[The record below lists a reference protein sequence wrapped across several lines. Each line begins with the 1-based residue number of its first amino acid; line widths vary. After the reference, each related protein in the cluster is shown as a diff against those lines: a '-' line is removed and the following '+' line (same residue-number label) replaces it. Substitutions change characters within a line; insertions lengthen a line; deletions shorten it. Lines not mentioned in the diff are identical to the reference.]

1 VLVIRTATEP
11 LRVLCTRETQ
21 NSIRESVHKLLS
33 DQIQLLGLG
42 SLYEINV
49 QGIKGHNG
57 CEFLFTG
64 LSDQTAESLKS
75 YEGVDIVWLEEAQV
89 LTKRS
94 WTILKPTIRKPGSEI
109 WATWNPELDTDPTWD
124 ELVAN
129 AAEGTIDIEMNW
141 RDNPWFPEVLE
152 KERQRDLAKLSK
164 ADYENIW
171 EGKPRPALSGAIYA
185 DEVAELQATRRI
197 GDFPVDPH
205 LLVYPVFDLG
215 WNDQMSIILVQRQLS
230 QIRVVGY
237 LEDSHK
243 TLDWYSQ
250 ELRKLN
256 YSWGTVY
263 LPHDGG
269 HGDFKTG
276 RTAQEILHDLHWQV
290 EVLPN
295 TSVEEGIRA
304 TRMLLKQTFID
315 KRCERLV
322 ECLKRYRRSIP
333 NSTGEP
339 GKPLHDV
346 YSHGADAMRYVAMA
360 APQMDNELAMQL
372 PPLKYGSS
380 GVL

>member
-1 VLVIRTATEP
+1 MTRTATEP

-21 NSIRESVHKLLS
+21 NSIRESVHKLIS
-33 DQIQLLGLG
+33 DQIALLGLG

-89 LTKRS
+89 LTQRS

-124 ELVAN
+124 ELVAH
-129 AAEGTIDIEMNW
+129 AAEGSIDIEMNW

-185 DEVAELQATRRI
+185 DEVADLQLSRRI
-197 GDFPVDPH
+197 GEFPVDPH

-215 WNDQMSIILVQRQLS
+215 WNDQMSIILVQRHVS

-237 LEDSHK
+237 IEDSHK

-256 YSWGTVY
+256 YSWGKIF

-276 RTAQEILHDLHWQV
+276 RTAQEILQDLRWSV

-304 TRMLLKQTFID
+304 TRMMLKQTFID
-315 KRCERLV
+315 KSCDRLV

-346 YSHGADAMRYVAMA
+346 YSHGADAMRYVAMS
-360 APQMDNELAMQL
+360 APMMDNELAMQL
-372 PPLKYGSS
+372 PKLKYGAS
-380 GVL
+380 GVI